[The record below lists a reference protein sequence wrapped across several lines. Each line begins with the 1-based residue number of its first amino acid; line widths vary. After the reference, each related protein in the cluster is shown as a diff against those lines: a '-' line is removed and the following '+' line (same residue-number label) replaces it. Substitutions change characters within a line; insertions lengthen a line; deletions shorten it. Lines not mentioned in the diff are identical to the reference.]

1 MKYPVHNTGYVTV
14 TSQLALDDMKSKSMV
29 VHSESF
35 SAELGLFSLVSE
47 FAKIWQKTEQYP
59 NNNCIA
65 TPVKENKVCIEC

>member
-47 FAKIWQKTEQYP
+47 FAKI
-59 NNNCIA
+59 
-65 TPVKENKVCIEC
+65 